1 MINPRPY
8 IALPLAGLIAV
19 TLVAPAVADSRQADL
34 NDKVEQVTQV
44 FEEIMSV
51 SNTRIPPTLLAQSE
65 GLIIIQGLV
74 QAGFIFGGR
83 RGSGLMVVRQPDGT
97 WSNPAFVSLTGGSFG
112 LQIGAQSS
120 DIVFVFPNRDT
131 LNRVLTSSFN
141 VGGSVSGTAGPVGDS
156 AVDPA
161 RGFNNAPVYT
171 YSRSSGLFGGVTLD
185 GSNIAFDRSRNRD
198 FYGDSS
204 ITPRAIFTDPFLPAP
219 VVVNSL
225 HEVLRQAEAGTLTRF

>member
-1 MINPRPY
+1 MKSRAAV
-8 IALPLAGLIAV
+8 ALPLAGLLSV
-19 TLVAPAVADSRQADL
+19 TLIAPALADSRQEDL
-34 NDKVEQVTQV
+34 NNKVDQVTRV

-51 SNTRIPPTLLAQSE
+51 SNTRIPPTLLARSE
-65 GLIIIQGLV
+65 GIIIIQGLV

-120 DIVFVFPNRDT
+120 DIVFVFPNRET

-161 RGFNNAPVYT
+161 RGFDNAPVYT

-198 FYGDSS
+198 FYGDQS
-204 ITPRAIFTDPFLPAP
+204 ITPRAIFTDPFRPTP

-225 HEVLRQAEAGTLTRF
+225 HEVLRKAEAGTISRY